1 MTPASR
7 VVDSPLGPLH
17 LTVNP
22 LGQLTG
28 LHIGVQPPTRVATE
42 RTDTRVTN
50 VARRALDV
58 ASAQLDEYFARAR
71 RAFDLPVALDG
82 SAFQQQVWAQLQRIP
97 FGTTVSYG
105 QLASR
110 LGRGSAARAVGHA
123 NARNP
128 IPVIIPC
135 HRVIGSSGQLTGY
148 GGGLEAKR
156 YLLGLEFNR
165 RFDARSPGSL

>member
-1 MTPASR
+1 MTPVSR

-22 LGQLTG
+22 SGQLTG
-28 LHIGVQPPTRVATE
+28 LHIGAQPPTRVATE
-42 RTDTRVTN
+42 HTDRGTN

-58 ASAQLDEYFARAR
+58 ASAQLDQYFAGVRSE
-71 RAFDLPVALDG
+71 FDLPVVLDG
-82 SAFQQQVWAQLQRIP
+82 SAFQQQVWAQLPRIP

-156 YLLGLEFNR
+156 YLLSLEFNR
-165 RFDARSPGSL
+165 RSDARSPGSL